1 MKTVI
6 IAIAAC
12 IYILGVQVPTVTI
25 NIPLNNAL
33 QSINANGFPEKEL
46 REARNNFEL
55 RWNRWNVFQN
65 GF

>member
-1 MKTVI
+1 
-6 IAIAAC
+6 
-12 IYILGVQVPTVTI
+12 VPTVTI

-46 REARNNFEL
+46 IEARNNFEL
-55 RWNRWNVFQN
+55 RWNSWNVFQN